1 MEHSEQTAEL
11 FAALSKA
18 QAMMG
23 AAPKDGRNPHF
34 KSSYATLA
42 SCIDAMRAPFA
53 SNGLAFVQAPTLD
66 GEAVSVETILIHAS
80 GQWMRSKLSAR
91 PQKLDSQAIGSTV
104 SYLKR
109 YGLMAMAGLPSAD
122 DDAEAS
128 MERPISVPAA
138 SKPVPATTV
147 TPTAPEAYR
156 HIKHRELC
164 LEEARKLGH
173 SANMLLLHKE
183 KLVPFLEAN
192 ATTGDLGKWIEVF
205 FKKEIAGAKME

>member
-11 FAALSKA
+11 FAALAKA

-23 AAPKDGRNPHF
+23 AASKDGRNPHF
-34 KSSYATLA
+34 KSTYATLA
-42 SCIDAMRAPFA
+42 SCIDAVRAPFA
-53 SNGLAFVQAPTLD
+53 SNGLAFVQAATLD
-66 GEAVSVETILIHAS
+66 GEAVGVETMLTHAS

-128 MERPISVPAA
+128 MERSTVPVT
-138 SKPVPATTV
+138 SKPVPA
-147 TPTAPEAYR
+147 APQPYR
-156 HIKHRELC
+156 HAWHRELC
-164 LEEARKLGH
+164 VAEAAKLGH
-173 SANMLLLHKE
+173 SSNALMLHKE
-183 KLVPFLEAN
+183 KLVPFLERN
-192 ATTGDLGKWIEVF
+192 ATTGDLATWIDAF
-205 FKKEIAGAKME
+205 FKREEASK